1 MNLYKVT
8 YFTSLIISISAMCL
22 VALITNGNNDLLDPL
37 LMIAYGTMILII
49 SSVWLSLIIKSI
61 KNQKNQKLKTILFCL
76 SFLAIGLMFFYSYS
90 QIYLLASSN
99 LELYIWFFFWLY
111 IYSLVSF
118 TVFFIILPN
127 KKLWPVIILAS
138 ICYFLA
144 NGNEEILRDGSV
156 LTSMGSKMISTGLFM
171 FYSLVLVAISIMM
184 FFGIKNM
191 NK

>member
-37 LMIAYGTMILII
+37 LMIAYGTMIIII
-49 SSVWLSLIIKSI
+49 SSVWVSLIIKSI

-76 SFLAIGLMFFYSYS
+76 SFLAIGLMFFYS
-90 QIYLLASSN
+90 QIYLLASY
-99 LELYIWFFFWLY
+99 LEWYLCVLLMLTHLY

>member
-22 VALITNGNNDLLDPL
+22 VALITNGNTDLLGPL
-37 LMIAYGTMILII
+37 LMIAYGTMIIII
-49 SSVWLSLIIKSI
+49 SSVWVSLIIKSI

-76 SFLAIGLMFFYSYS
+76 SFLAIGLMFFYS
-90 QIYLLASSN
+90 QIYLLASY
-99 LELYIWFFFWLY
+99 LEWYLWVLLMLTHLY

>member
-49 SSVWLSLIIKSI
+49 SSVWISLIIKSI

-76 SFLAIGLMFFYSYS
+76 SFLAIGLMFFYS
-90 QIYLLASSN
+90 QIYLLASY
-99 LELYIWFFFWLY
+99 LELYLWVLLMLTHLY

>member
-49 SSVWLSLIIKSI
+49 SSVWISLIIKSI

-76 SFLAIGLMFFYSYS
+76 SFLAIGLMFFYS
-90 QIYLLASSN
+90 QIYLLASY
-99 LELYIWFFFWLY
+99 LEWYLWVLLMLTHLY

>member
-22 VALITNGNNDLLDPL
+22 VALITNGNTDLLGPL
-37 LMIAYGTMILII
+37 LVIAYATMIIII
-49 SSVWLSLIIKSI
+49 SSVWISLIIKSI

-76 SFLAIGLMFFYSYS
+76 SFLAIGLMFFYS
-90 QIYLLASSN
+90 QIYLLASY
-99 LELYIWFFFWLY
+99 LEWYLWVLLMLSHLY

>member
-1 MNLYKVT
+1 
-8 YFTSLIISISAMCL
+8 
-22 VALITNGNNDLLDPL
+22 
-37 LMIAYGTMILII
+37 MIAYGTMIIII
-49 SSVWLSLIIKSI
+49 SSVWVSLIIKSI

-76 SFLAIGLMFFYSYS
+76 SFLAIGLMFFYS
-90 QIYLLASSN
+90 QIYLLASY
-99 LELYIWFFFWLY
+99 LEWYLWVLLMLTHLY

>member
-49 SSVWLSLIIKSI
+49 SSVWISLIIKSI
-61 KNQKNQKLKTILFCL
+61 KNQKNQKLKIILLCL
-76 SFLAIGLMFFYSYS
+76 SLISIGYFVYKYGFELSIIYFLS
-90 QIYLLASSN
+90 
-99 LELYIWFFFWLY
+99 LYFW
-111 IYSLVSF
+111 SLVSF

>member
-22 VALITNGNNDLLDPL
+22 VALITNGNTDLLGPL
-37 LMIAYGTMILII
+37 LMIAYGTMIIII
-49 SSVWLSLIIKSI
+49 SSVWVSLIIKSI

-76 SFLAIGLMFFYSYS
+76 SFLAIGLMFFYS
-90 QIYLLASSN
+90 QIYLLASY
-99 LELYIWFFFWLY
+99 LEWYLWVLLMLTHLY

-127 KKLWPVIILAS
+127 KKLWQVIILAS